1 MDTAES
7 ADKPASFILMSGR
20 QVIGTVITGVIVGLL
35 SWGLALLLDTY
46 VFKTLFCHSMMTTQ
60 CQDAPQYAAMTASL
74 LAAAA
79 GIFAL
84 VKLQVFRPLLV
95 GLASVI
101 GLWGLMNVMT
111 TLSWQISAL
120 LFVGLFAVSYL
131 LFAWVARLR
140 SFGLSVIIMVVLVVA
155 VRFVLNS

>member
-1 MDTAES
+1 
-7 ADKPASFILMSGR
+7 
-20 QVIGTVITGVIVGLL
+20 
-35 SWGLALLLDTY
+35 
-46 VFKTLFCHSMMTTQ
+46 MMTTQ

-74 LAAAA
+74 LAAAV

>member
-1 MDTAES
+1 MDTAEL

-20 QVIGTVITGVIVGLL
+20 QVIGTVITGAIVGLL

-74 LAAAA
+74 LAAAI

-101 GLWGLMNVMT
+101 GLWGLMNAMT
-111 TLSWQISAL
+111 TLSWQTSML